1 MELKKILVIDAEIH
15 MLNLLGVI
23 LGNRYDLSMQPGSV
37 EAMQWLHKGNM
48 PDIII
53 SEIDMPY
60 MSGPD
65 LISNLKI
72 SGLYRHIPIIILSG
86 IKDLSAQISAIPFKV
101 DAYFSKPFN
110 PIDLEMAMSNILA
123 NHAVSC

>member
-15 MLNLLGVI
+15 MLNFLGVI

-53 SEIDMPY
+53 SEINMPY
-60 MSGPD
+60 MSGSD

-86 IKDLSAQISAIPFKV
+86 IKDLSTEISAIPFKV

-110 PIDLEMAMSNILA
+110 PIDLETAMNNILA
-123 NHAVSC
+123 NHAVN

>member
-1 MELKKILVIDAEIH
+1 MELKKILVIDSEIH
-15 MLNLLGVI
+15 MLNFLGVI
-23 LGNRYDLSMQPGSV
+23 LGNRYDLSMQSGSV

-53 SEIDMPY
+53 SEINMPY
-60 MSGPD
+60 MSGSE

-72 SGLYRHIPIIILSG
+72 SGLYRHIPIIVLSG
-86 IKDLSAQISAIPFKV
+86 IKDLSTQISAIPFKV

-110 PIDLEMAMSNILA
+110 PLDLEMAMSNILA
-123 NHAVSC
+123 SHAVN